1 MRALF
6 VMALLALTAC
16 QATDPV
22 PPTLAARVPQLSNC
36 APRAALVTGLIEG
49 YGERQIARGL
59 TLGGALFEV
68 HAGDAGSFTVL
79 LSDPS
84 GVSCLIVVGEAWQLV
99 PPPPP
104 GDPT

>member
-1 MRALF
+1 MRALWIT
-6 VMALLALTAC
+6 ALLALTAC
-16 QATDPV
+16 QVTEPV
-22 PPTLAARVPQLSNC
+22 PPSLAAPAPPQTSC
-36 APRAALVTGLIEG
+36 AQRTALVSGLIEG
-49 YGERQIARGL
+49 YGERQVARGL

-84 GVSCLIVVGEAWQLV
+84 GVSCLIAVGEAWQLV
-99 PPPPP
+99 LPPLP

>member
-6 VMALLALTAC
+6 VTALLALTAC

-22 PPTLAARVPQLSNC
+22 PPTLTAPVPQLSNC

-49 YGERQIARGL
+49 YGERQVARGL
-59 TLGGALFEV
+59 TLGGALLEI
-68 HAGDAGSFTVL
+68 HAGASGSFTVL

-84 GVSCLIVVGEAWQLV
+84 GVSCLIAVGEAWQYV
-99 PPPPP
+99 FPAPP

>member
-6 VMALLALTAC
+6 VTALLALTSC
-16 QATDPV
+16 QVTDPE
-22 PPTLAARVPQLSNC
+22 PPSLAASVPRLSNC
-36 APRAALVTGLIEG
+36 APRAALVNGLIEG
-49 YGERQIARGL
+49 YGERQVARGL

-79 LSDPS
+79 LSGPS

-99 PPPPP
+99 PVPPP